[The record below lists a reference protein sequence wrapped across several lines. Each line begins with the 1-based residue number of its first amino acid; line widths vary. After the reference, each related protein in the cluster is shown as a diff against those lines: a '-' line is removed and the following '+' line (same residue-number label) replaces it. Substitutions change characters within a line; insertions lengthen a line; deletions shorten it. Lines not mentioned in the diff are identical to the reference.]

1 MPGSSRLSL
10 RALLPPPPPAG
21 RAGDPGVAQP
31 HDVLWTVARE
41 RLLLLGGP
49 AALLLQVA
57 HPLVAEAVAAHSDYH
72 AEPAHRLLTTL
83 QASLTVT
90 FGDTTQARQA
100 ARHVGRRHATV
111 TGAITHP
118 AGGLPAGTLYSAADP
133 DLALWVHATLVWTA
147 LAVHDRY
154 ARPLPTAER
163 DAYWRQA
170 KPFARL
176 FGVGDAALPPDW
188 AGFVDYWQQAVDAL
202 QVTPAA
208 HRIARDVLRPRLSP
222 PLPGVAHL
230 ARAVTSDLL
239 PALIRDGYRLPCRR
253 LHRTE
258 ARTLQAAVRLLRP
271 HVPARYAYWPHY
283 FQAVQRTAATTL

>member
-170 KPFARL
+170 KPLARL
-176 FGVGDAALPPDW
+176 FGVGDAGLPPDC
-188 AGFVDYWQQAVDAL
+188 AGYVDD
-202 QVTPAA
+202 
-208 HRIARDVLRPRLSP
+208 
-222 PLPGVAHL
+222 
-230 ARAVTSDLL
+230 
-239 PALIRDGYRLPCRR
+239 
-253 LHRTE
+253 
-258 ARTLQAAVRLLRP
+258 
-271 HVPARYAYWPHY
+271 
-283 FQAVQRTAATTL
+283 

>member
-1 MPGSSRLSL
+1 M
-10 RALLPPPPPAG
+10 
-21 RAGDPGVAQP
+21 AQP
-31 HDVLWTVARE
+31 HDVLWSVARE

-83 QASLTVT
+83 QATLTVT

-100 ARHVGRRHATV
+100 ARRVGRRHATV

-118 AGGLPAGTLYSAADP
+118 VGGLPAGTPYSAADP

-147 LAVHDRY
+147 MAVHDRY

-208 HRIARDVLRPRLSP
+208 HRIASDVLRPRLSP

-239 PALIRDGYRLPCRR
+239 PAVIRDGYRLPCRR

-258 ARTLQAAVRLLRP
+258 ARTLQAAVRFLRP

-283 FQAVQRTAATTL
+283 FQAVQRIAATTL

>member
-1 MPGSSRLSL
+1 MAGSSGLSL
-10 RALLPPPPPAG
+10 RALLPSPPPAG
-21 RAGDPGVAQP
+21 GAGDPGVALP
-31 HDVLWTVARE
+31 HDVLWSVARE

-83 QASLTVT
+83 QASLTIT
-90 FGDTTQARQA
+90 FGDTTQARHA
-100 ARHVGRRHATV
+100 ARSVGRRHATV
-111 TGAITHP
+111 TGVITDP
-118 AGGLPAGTLYSAADP
+118 ADGLPAGTPYSAADTE
-133 DLALWVHATLVWTA
+133 LALWVHATLVWTA
-147 LAVHDRY
+147 MAVYDRY
-154 ARPLPTAER
+154 AHPLLTAER
-163 DAYWRQA
+163 DAYWQQA

-188 AGFVDYWQQAVDAL
+188 AGFADYWQRAVDAL

-208 HRIARDVLRPRLSP
+208 RRIARDVLRPRLTP

-239 PALIRDGYRLPCRR
+239 PAAIRDGYRLPCRR
-253 LHRTE
+253 LHRAE
-258 ARTLQAAVRLLRP
+258 ACTLQAAVRLLRP
-271 HVPARYAYWPHY
+271 YVPARYAYWPHY
-283 FQAVQRTAATTL
+283 FQAVQRIAATAP